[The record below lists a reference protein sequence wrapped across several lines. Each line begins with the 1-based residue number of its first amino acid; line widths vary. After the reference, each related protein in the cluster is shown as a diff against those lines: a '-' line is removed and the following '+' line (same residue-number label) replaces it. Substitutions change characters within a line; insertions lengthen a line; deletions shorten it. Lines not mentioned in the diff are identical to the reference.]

1 MLEFLFLL
9 FFRLNEEISQ
19 DEVVDEL
26 NLQELIEAVE
36 SSWDQ
41 PGTMFFFLF
50 TQFLLINQ
58 QFKEGSRKISRK
70 LQFK

>member
-1 MLEFLFLL
+1 MLKFLFLL

-19 DEVVDEL
+19 GEVVDGL
-26 NLQELIEAVE
+26 NLQELMKAVQ

-41 PGTMFFFLF
+41 TGTMFFFLF
-50 TQFLLINQ
+50 ALFLLTNQ
-58 QFKEGSRKISRK
+58 QFKEGSRK

>member
-1 MLEFLFLL
+1 MLKFVFLL
-9 FFRLNEEISQ
+9 LFRLNEEVNHG
-19 DEVVDEL
+19 EVVEEL